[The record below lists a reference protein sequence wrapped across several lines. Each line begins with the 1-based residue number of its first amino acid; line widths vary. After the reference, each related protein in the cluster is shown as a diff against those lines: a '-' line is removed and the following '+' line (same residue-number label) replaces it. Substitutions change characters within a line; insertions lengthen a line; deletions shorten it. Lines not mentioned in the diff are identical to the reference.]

1 MLLHHAC
8 NYLRIHHGPQCNLE
22 SKAVQHVGKL
32 DLSMLPDLLGKLTML
47 QCCQRIYL
55 WQVPNALSFGGASL
69 VCSCTVVLG
78 LAEQMPAS
86 SLRADGH
93 RQPQTWQNMC
103 LLVDCCLD
111 RLYVFGSKIRG
122 VWSRNIGQQDHYEHV
137 AQDELVNDI

>member
-1 MLLHHAC
+1 MLVSLIS
-8 NYLRIHHGPQCNLE
+8 R
-22 SKAVQHVGKL
+22 
-32 DLSMLPDLLGKLTML
+32 MLPDPLGKLTML

-55 WQVPNALSFGGASL
+55 WQVPNPLSFGGASL

-78 LAEQMPAS
+78 LAEQMLAS
-86 SLRADGH
+86 SLRAAGH

-122 VWSRNIGQQDHYEHV
+122 AWSRNIGKQDHYEHV